1 MVGRATSSAVQTRT
15 RNGIALG
22 AIVAVAPAGLALV
35 ARSRQAPDLRSRA
48 LDAVPSGALL
58 VAVAD
63 LAALRASPIGGPLLR
78 EGREIEGLGKV
89 RDVCGFDPIDQLD
102 EIALAIPA
110 AGDSGDFGVV
120 AAGAVDGDALLA
132 CASKVIE
139 ARGGQPVVTSIG
151 SFRSVRDAGLTA
163 PGGEMAVRRGG
174 PVLLGGGGSLRA
186 TSPAADHRTPTIRT
200 SAAHGALWREVGDAA
215 VRLTVVLTPEQR
227 NTLVQEL
234 ELAGAD
240 AAAPAASIVAGA
252 LGVNVGPTVSLHGVL
267 ACADARPCGEL
278 GASLARAKDERAGDM
293 ATRMLGVGDAL
304 DRLRIEADGDRVHAR
319 VELPA
324 DEARLLLE
332 RVLTLRSFRHPMP
345 GDPAPERALP
355 PAASGDPP
363 PDEVIP
369 APRKADPA
377 GPAHSAAPP
386 PRRDGAGPTGKRSP
400 PPGR

>member
-22 AIVAVAPAGLALV
+22 AIVAVATAGLALV

-163 PGGEMAVRRGG
+163 PGG
-174 PVLLGGGGSLRA
+174 
-186 TSPAADHRTPTIRT
+186 
-200 SAAHGALWREVGDAA
+200 
-215 VRLTVVLTPEQR
+215 
-227 NTLVQEL
+227 
-234 ELAGAD
+234 
-240 AAAPAASIVAGA
+240 
-252 LGVNVGPTVSLHGVL
+252 
-267 ACADARPCGEL
+267 
-278 GASLARAKDERAGDM
+278 
-293 ATRMLGVGDAL
+293 
-304 DRLRIEADGDRVHAR
+304 
-319 VELPA
+319 
-324 DEARLLLE
+324 
-332 RVLTLRSFRHPMP
+332 
-345 GDPAPERALP
+345 
-355 PAASGDPP
+355 
-363 PDEVIP
+363 
-369 APRKADPA
+369 
-377 GPAHSAAPP
+377 
-386 PRRDGAGPTGKRSP
+386 
-400 PPGR
+400 